1 MKNTPTLATL
11 AADLDSGRTSAR
23 KLVDDCLAKIA
34 DSSGEGQRAFIHVDA
49 EAAIE
54 AAEAMDR
61 LREVKAA
68 PSPYAGIPISI
79 KDLFDIKGQVT
90 RAGSR
95 ALEDSA
101 PAEADATVVARLRRA
116 GFVVIGRTNMTE
128 FAYSGIGI
136 NPHYGTPKS
145 AWQRNVGHVP
155 GGSSSGAAV
164 SVVDGMAH
172 GALGT
177 DTGGSCRIPA
187 AYNGIVGF
195 KPTQRRVPLDGGVP
209 LSSTLDSFGPLAR
222 TVACCA
228 VLDAVLA
235 DETFVPLQPLPIKGM
250 RLAVPTTVVLDEL
263 DDDVART
270 FERALETLS
279 RQGALIE
286 RIEVPEFLDVGVM
299 NTKGGFSAAESYAWH
314 RYLIAG
320 SGDVYD
326 PRVSVR
332 ILRGESISAA
342 DYIDLLNARKS
353 LIARAEKRIAPYDA
367 LVLPTTA
374 NTPPRIAD
382 LADDKAFTKAN
393 LLSLRN
399 CTLINMIDGCA
410 ISLPAH
416 REGEVPVGLMLAAAG
431 GSDRRIFEWPQ
442 EWRPRS
448 VFDLAFT
455 IDAQGT
461 TTPLTLAID
470 QAVIAGWTGRDPV
483 ARDKHIAELE
493 AIGIARPAST
503 PIYYRVSA
511 RRLVIT
517 DSIEVCGG
525 DSSGEVEFV
534 LIGWQGRIFVGV
546 GSDHTDRKVETYS
559 VTVSKQMCDKPM
571 APVLWELEDV
581 IGHWDRMILRSYALI
596 DGARVLY
603 QEGTLDAMLPV
614 ADLIRARFRRQGP
627 ARRLRHVRR
636 HFCRQGRHQARQP
649 VRI

>member
-1 MKNTPTLATL
+1 MNTQPTLATL

-23 KLVDDCLAKIA
+23 KLVDDCLARIA
-34 DSSGEGQRAFIHVDA
+34 DNSGEGIRTFIHVDA

-68 PSPYAGIPISI
+68 PSPFAGIPISI
-79 KDLFDIKGQVT
+79 KDLFDIRGQVT

-95 ALEDSA
+95 ALDDSA
-101 PAEADATVVARLRRA
+101 PAEADAPVVARLRRA

-128 FAYSGIGI
+128 FAYSGMGI

-145 AWQRNVGHVP
+145 VWQRNVGHVP

-209 LSSTLDSFGPLAR
+209 LSFTLDSFGPLAR

-235 DETFVPLQPLPIKGM
+235 DETFVPLQPRPIKGM
-250 RLAVPTTVVLDEL
+250 RLAVPTTVAL
-263 DDDVART
+263 DDLDDAVAKT
-270 FERALETLS
+270 FERALATLS

-299 NTKGGFSAAESYAWH
+299 NSKGGFAAAESYAWH

-326 PRVSVR
+326 PRVSSR
-332 ILRGESISAA
+332 IVRGESISAA

-353 LIARAEKRIAPYDA
+353 LIARTEKRIAPYDA

-374 NTPPRIAD
+374 NTPPVIAD

-399 CTLINMIDGCA
+399 CTLINMIDGCG

-431 GSDRRIFEWPQ
+431 GADRRIFE
-442 EWRPRS
+442 
-448 VFDLAFT
+448 LAAGMET
-455 IDAQGT
+455 
-461 TTPLTLAID
+461 AI
-470 QAVIAGWTGRDPV
+470 
-483 ARDKHIAELE
+483 
-493 AIGIARPAST
+493 
-503 PIYYRVSA
+503 RV
-511 RRLVIT
+511 
-517 DSIEVCGG
+517 
-525 DSSGEVEFV
+525 
-534 LIGWQGRIFVGV
+534 
-546 GSDHTDRKVETYS
+546 
-559 VTVSKQMCDKPM
+559 
-571 APVLWELEDV
+571 
-581 IGHWDRMILRSYALI
+581 
-596 DGARVLY
+596 
-603 QEGTLDAMLPV
+603 
-614 ADLIRARFRRQGP
+614 
-627 ARRLRHVRR
+627 
-636 HFCRQGRHQARQP
+636 
-649 VRI
+649 

>member
-1 MKNTPTLATL
+1 MKNTPTLASL
-11 AADLDSGRTSAR
+11 ADDLESGRTSAR
-23 KLVDDCLAKIA
+23 KLVDECLARIA
-34 DSSGEGQRAFIHVDA
+34 DTSGEGARTFIHVDA

-68 PSPYAGIPISI
+68 PSRYAGIPVSI

-101 PAEADATVVARLRRA
+101 PAETDAPVVARLRRA

-145 AWQRNVGHVP
+145 AWQRSVGHVP

-164 SVVDGMAH
+164 SVADAMAY

-195 KPTQRRVPLDGGVP
+195 KPTQRRVPLEGGVP
-209 LSSTLDSFGPLAR
+209 LSFTLDSFGPLAR
-222 TVACCA
+222 TVKCCA

-235 DETFVPLQPLPIKGM
+235 DEPVVSLQPRPIKGM
-250 RLAVPTTVVLDEL
+250 RLAVPTTVALDEL
-263 DDDVART
+263 EDKVART

-299 NTKGGFSAAESYAWH
+299 NTKGGFAAAESYAWH
-314 RYLIAG
+314 RYLIV
-320 SGDVYD
+320 SHGDVYD
-326 PRVSVR
+326 PRVYTR

-342 DYIDLLNARKS
+342 DYIDLLGARRS
-353 LIARAEKRIAPYDA
+353 LIARTEKRIAPYDA

-382 LADDKAFTKAN
+382 LADDQAFTKAN

-410 ISLPAH
+410 ISLPCH
-416 REGEVPVGLMLAAAG
+416 REGDVPVGLMLAASG
-431 GSDRRIFEWPQ
+431 GSDRRIFE
-442 EWRPRS
+442 
-448 VFDLAFT
+448 LA
-455 IDAQGT
+455 A
-461 TTPLTLAID
+461 A
-470 QAVIAGWTGRDPV
+470 
-483 ARDKHIAELE
+483 
-493 AIGIARPAST
+493 
-503 PIYYRVSA
+503 
-511 RRLVIT
+511 
-517 DSIEVCGG
+517 
-525 DSSGEVEFV
+525 
-534 LIGWQGRIFVGV
+534 
-546 GSDHTDRKVETYS
+546 
-559 VTVSKQMCDKPM
+559 M
-571 APVLWELEDV
+571 
-581 IGHWDRMILRSYALI
+581 
-596 DGARVLY
+596 
-603 QEGTLDAMLPV
+603 EG
-614 ADLIRARFRRQGP
+614 LIR
-627 ARRLRHVRR
+627 V
-636 HFCRQGRHQARQP
+636 
-649 VRI
+649 